1 MAKKE
6 TYPCPKNRKLLKIKW
21 NRNFFS
27 VAWEDVGEACIVS
40 GLKVELPSNCL
51 SIREEDHVHWSTK
64 GVGVLV

>member
-40 GLKVELPSNCL
+40 GLKVEETSFKL
-51 SIREEDHVHWSTK
+51 S
-64 GVGVLV
+64 

>member
-6 TYPCPKNRKLLKIKW
+6 TYPCPEENRKLLKIKW

-40 GLKVELPSNCL
+40 GLKVEETSFKL
-51 SIREEDHVHWSTK
+51 S
-64 GVGVLV
+64 